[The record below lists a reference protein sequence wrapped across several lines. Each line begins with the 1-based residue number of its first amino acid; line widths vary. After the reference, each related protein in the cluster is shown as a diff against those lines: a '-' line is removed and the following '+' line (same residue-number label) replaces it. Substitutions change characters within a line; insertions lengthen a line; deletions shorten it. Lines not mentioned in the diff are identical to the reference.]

1 MEVMMTKN
9 KRGKLKPQMKKIK
22 LIAIVVVTIT
32 SLISCGG
39 GISKQPANAEGFGAI
54 EKEIKN
60 KFGENAYY
68 TDLAITY
75 NKSIGNIISVT
86 VTDNPESLKMGE
98 WNLSQNIWKQSS
110 EITLEVPKG
119 SKAADFMF
127 QLNEK
132 INLTKLGE
140 LVEKSSSQLTA
151 EKSIENPTLSM
162 AFVKFPKNG
171 DFDKTEYTV
180 MLKPENG
187 GTTFTF
193 FYTLKGELI
202 KMNY

>member
-1 MEVMMTKN
+1 MKT
-9 KRGKLKPQMKKIK
+9 LKCT
-22 LIAIVVVTIT
+22 AIVAMIVIT
-32 SLISCGG
+32 LMSCGG
-39 GISKQPANAEGFGAI
+39 STSKQPADAEGFGAI
-54 EKEIKN
+54 EKEIKS

-68 TDLAITY
+68 TDLSITY

-86 VTDNPESLKMGE
+86 VTDNPESLKME
-98 WNLSQNIWKQSS
+98 QWILTQDTWTQNS
-110 EITLEVPKG
+110 EITLEVPEG

-140 LVEKSSSQLTA
+140 LVEKSSKQLTA

-171 DFDKTEYTV
+171 DIAKAEYSV

-187 GTTFTF
+187 GTSFTF
-193 FYTLKGELI
+193 YYKLNSDLI
-202 KMNY
+202 EMDY